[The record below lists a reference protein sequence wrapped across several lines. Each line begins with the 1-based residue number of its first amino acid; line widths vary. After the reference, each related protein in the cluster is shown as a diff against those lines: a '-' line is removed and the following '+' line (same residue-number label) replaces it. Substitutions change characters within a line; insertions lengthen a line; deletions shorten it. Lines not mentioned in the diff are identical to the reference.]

1 MGQGVKGGG
10 GEEATAP
17 PPPPPLGASNA
28 SELPIPACPGAARA
42 QGRVRGGQPLAGVA
56 VAPVAVLGGLWAL
69 ANRAQDVELAVP
81 DGASD
86 AELGGVESRGR

>member
-1 MGQGVKGGG
+1 MGVGQGVKGGG

-42 QGRVRGGQPLAGVA
+42 QGRVRGGQP
-56 VAPVAVLGGLWAL
+56 VAVLGGLWAL

>member
-1 MGQGVKGGG
+1 MGVGQGVRGGG

-17 PPPPPLGASNA
+17 PPPLGSSNA

-42 QGRVRGGQPLAGVA
+42 QGRVRGGQPLAGAA
-56 VAPVAVLGGLWAL
+56 VGPVAVLGGLRAL